1 MTQLVLASQSP
12 RRLSLLRA
20 IGIEPIVSPSNEE
33 EIFDTTRSP
42 EENARLLA
50 ETKARSVATKWPNST
65 ILAAD
70 TIVYLDGILLGK
82 PSDPKEAFEMLKA
95 LSGKRHQVYTGVAIL
110 RTNDEAAITDYCTF
124 TERTHVD
131 FFTLSAEQIQQYIQ
145 TGSPFDKAGGYGIQD
160 DQGMLFVKGV
170 EGDYQNVIGLPL
182 AYTRRELERISPDLF
197 NNGEPADALRTPRKE
212 SIRPSESFAELVRLV
227 DVLRR
232 ECPWDREQTPDSVK
246 GNLIEEAYEVVDAIE
261 KKNPAELRGELG
273 DLLLHVLFQ
282 TKMASE
288 KNDFSIDEVIRGISE
303 KLIRRHPHVFG
314 DKEVEGS
321 SQVAQNWEQI
331 KLNEGRESLL
341 SGIPSHLPA
350 LLQAQ
355 RMQEKASN
363 VGFDWSEWTLA
374 WEKLQEELDEFRE
387 ELMKAQNEVSPEL
400 KEEFGDLLFSIVN
413 VGRLVG
419 LHAEDSL
426 RECNQ
431 KFKTRFQYIE
441 AKLRERGSSLQESS
455 LEEMD
460 QLWNEA
466 KIRPNQ

>member
-33 EIFDTTRSP
+33 ETFDKERSP

-50 ETKARSVATKWPNST
+50 ETKARSVASKWPNST

-70 TIVYLDGILLGK
+70 TIVFLDGILLGK
-82 PSDPKEAFEMLKA
+82 PSNPEEAYEMLSA

-110 RTNDEAAITDYCTF
+110 RTNDESTIVDHFCF
-124 TERTHVD
+124 SERTHVD
-131 FFTLSAEQIQQYIQ
+131 FFPLSENQIDQYIK

-160 DQGMLFVKGV
+160 DLGMLFVKGV

-182 AYTRRELERISPDLF
+182 AHTRRELERISPDLF
-197 NNGEPADALRTPRKE
+197 TNGEPADFLRAPRKE

-261 KKNPAELRGELG
+261 KKNPTELRGELG

-282 TKMASE
+282 TKMANEKSE
-288 KNDFSIDEVIRGISE
+288 FSINDVIRGISE

-314 DKEVEGS
+314 DKEVKGS

-350 LLQAQ
+350 LIQAQ

-363 VGFDWSEWTLA
+363 VGFDWSEWSLA
-374 WEKLQEELDEFRE
+374 WENFRRSW
-387 ELMKAQNEVSPEL
+387 MNSVR
-400 KEEFGDLLFSIVN
+400 N
-413 VGRLVG
+413 
-419 LHAEDSL
+419 
-426 RECNQ
+426 
-431 KFKTRFQYIE
+431 
-441 AKLRERGSSLQESS
+441 
-455 LEEMD
+455 
-460 QLWNEA
+460 
-466 KIRPNQ
+466 